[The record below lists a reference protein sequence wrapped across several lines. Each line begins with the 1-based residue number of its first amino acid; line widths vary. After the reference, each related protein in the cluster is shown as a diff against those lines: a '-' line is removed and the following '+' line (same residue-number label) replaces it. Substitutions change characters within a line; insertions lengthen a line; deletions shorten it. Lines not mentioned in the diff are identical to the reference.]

1 MLIKFRNRNVI
12 LIFSLVFLMI
22 FANSTFAQTDTVFW
36 FAAPEVAASHED
48 RPILLRLSSAD
59 QLCNVTISQPANP
72 NFTAISVQIQPFSTQ
87 SVNLT
92 PYIEMIENKP
102 ANTIL
107 NYGLLIKATAE
118 ITAYYEVGILYNPE
132 IFALKGQN
140 ALGTEFYT
148 PFQNFAN
155 NGVGF
160 SSFDIVATDDNTIL
174 TITPTNNIVGYSA
187 NTTFTVNLNKGQTYS
202 VTARSQLASLHLG
215 GSHIISNK
223 PIAVT
228 IKDDSLSGARWG
240 GCLDLVGDQIVPV
253 NKIGTEYIVMRGF
266 LNYNIEKIF
275 ILAVNDD
282 TQLFIDGSLTPN
294 ATINLKETYSC
305 DITQNAT
312 YFKTS
317 KPVYFLHMSGFGCE
331 LGVTLL
337 PSIKCSGSGQI
348 SFVRSTDELF
358 GLNIM
363 TKNGNQGNFIL
374 NDNQLIINANSFKP
388 VPGTN
393 NEWVAAQL
401 TFSTSQIKSG
411 TANVIRNTRGVFH
424 LGMINGGSGSGCRY
438 AFFSAFNKYSPKIQS
453 QYLCISDSTNFQLSD
468 ASVLDSVRWNFNDPA
483 SNQNTSIS
491 HHPKHVFSQLGTYN
505 VSAIYFYECG
515 TDTVF
520 QQIKINPLPT
530 VYLGADTA
538 TCFKPVNLSAGSENN
553 SYIWSNGQTSSS
565 ITANSSGLYSVIVTN
580 NYGCSASDSINVQV
594 KPLPSV
600 NLGSD
605 LSVCSNQDIVLNAGN
620 GQEHYLWSNG
630 ASTQTILPM
639 QTGRYTIT
647 VSDRNNCTNSDT
659 INVVFNPLPIP
670 TINSTPFSPE
680 TNITIYYSETS
691 MTNYKWIVSHGGT
704 IIAGDGTDAITVKW
718 NAAGT
723 QTVSVNYI
731 NSNGCSAEVATE
743 MNVIVDRPAVNI
755 IEAFSPNG
763 DGINDFMQFK
773 HLNYYPGSKLFVY
786 SKAGNIV
793 YQSNDYQ
800 NDWDGRILSQKL
812 QNQSMILSG
821 IYYYLLKL
829 GGADRIIKGF
839 VLISY

>member
-12 LIFSLVFLMI
+12 LIFSLIFLMM
-22 FANSTFAQTDTVFW
+22 FTNSIFAQTDTVFW
-36 FAAPEVAASHED
+36 FAAPEVSASHED
-48 RPILLRLSSAD
+48 RPIILRLSSAD
-59 QLCNVTISQPANP
+59 QLSNVTISQPANP
-72 NFTAISVQIQPFSTQ
+72 NFIAISVRIQPFSTQ

-107 NYGLLIKATAE
+107 NYGLLIKATTE

-132 IFALKGQN
+132 IFSLKGQN

-202 VTARSQLASLHLG
+202 VTARSQLAGLHLG

-253 NKIGTEYIVMRGF
+253 NRIGTEYIVMRGF

-294 ATINLKETYSC
+294 TTINLKETYSC
-305 DITQNAT
+305 DITQNVT
-312 YFKTS
+312 YFRTS

-348 SFVRSTDELF
+348 SFVRSTDEFL

-363 TKNGNQGNFIL
+363 TKNGNQGNFKL
-374 NDNQLIINANSFKP
+374 NDNQTIINANSFQP

-411 TANVIRNTRGVFH
+411 TANVIRNTSGVFH
-424 LGMINGGSGSGCRY
+424 LGMINGGSTSGCRY

-453 QYLCISDSTNFQLSD
+453 QYLCVNDTTDFQLSD
-468 ASVLDSVRWNFNDPA
+468 ASVIDSVRWNFNDPA

-491 HHPKHVFSQLGTYN
+491 HHPKHVFSRLGTYN

-538 TCFKPVNLSAGSENN
+538 TCFEPVNLNAGSENN
-553 SYIWSNGQTSSS
+553 AYIWSNGQTSSS

-580 NYGCSASDSINVQV
+580 NFGCSASDSINVQV

-605 LSVCSNQDIVLNAGN
+605 LSACSNQDIVLNAGN

-630 ASTQTILPM
+630 ASTQTILPT
-639 QTGRYTIT
+639 QTGRYIIT
-647 VSDRNNCTNSDT
+647 VSDRTNCTNSDT

-670 TINSTPFSPE
+670 TINSTLFSPE
-680 TNITIYYSETS
+680 TNIANYYSESS
-691 MTNYKWIVSHGGT
+691 MTNYKWIVSPGGT
-704 IIAGDGTDAITVKW
+704 IIAGDGTETITVKW
-718 NAAGT
+718 NTAGS
-723 QTVSVNYI
+723 QTVSVNYF

-743 MNVIVDRPAVNI
+743 KNVMVDRPTVKI

-786 SKAGNIV
+786 SKVGNIV

-812 QNQSMILSG
+812 QNQSMIQSG

>member
-1 MLIKFRNRNVI
+1 MKIKFRNRNVI
-12 LIFSLVFLMI
+12 LISSLIFLMM
-22 FANSTFAQTDTVFW
+22 FTNSIFAQTDTVFW
-36 FAAPEVAASHED
+36 FAAPEVSSSHED
-48 RPILLRLSSAD
+48 KPIYVRLSSAEK
-59 QLCNVTISQPANP
+59 QSNVTISQPANP
-72 NFTAISVQIQPFSTQ
+72 NFTPISVQIQPYSTQ

-107 NYGLLIKATAE
+107 NYGLLIKATTE

-132 IFALKGQN
+132 IFALKGKN

-148 PFQNFAN
+148 PFQNFTN
-155 NGVGF
+155 NGAGF
-160 SSFDIVATDDNTIL
+160 SSFDIVATEDNTIL

-202 VTARSQLASLHLG
+202 ATARSQLASLHLS

-240 GCLDLVGDQIVPV
+240 GCMDLAGDQIVPV
-253 NKIGTEYIVMRGF
+253 NKIGTEYIVMKGF

-282 TQLFIDGSLTPN
+282 TQLFINGSSTPN

-305 DITQNAT
+305 DITQNVT
-312 YFKTS
+312 YFKSS

-348 SFVRSTDELF
+348 SFVRSTDEFL

-363 TKNGNQGNFIL
+363 TKNGNQGNFLL
-374 NDNQLIINANSFKP
+374 NDNQFVINTNSFKP

-401 TFSTSQIKSG
+401 TFSPSQIKSG
-411 TANVIRNTRGVFH
+411 AANVIRNTSGVFH
-424 LGMINGGSGSGCRY
+424 LGLINGGSTSGCRY
-438 AFFSAFNKYSPKIQS
+438 AFFSAFSKYSPKILCQS
-453 QYLCISDSTNFQLSD
+453 LCLNDTTKFQLSD

-483 SNQNTSIS
+483 SDQNTSAS
-491 HHPKHVFSQLGTYN
+491 HQPMHVFSKVGTYN
-505 VSAIYFYECG
+505 VRAIFSYECG
-515 TDTVF
+515 MDTVF
-520 QQIKINPLPT
+520 QQVKINSLPT

-538 TCFKPVNLSAGSENN
+538 TCNKPVNLNAGNEFS
-553 SYIWSNGQTSSS
+553 SYLWSNGQTTSS
-565 ITANSSGLYSVIVTN
+565 ITANTSGVYKVIVTN
-580 NYGCSASDSINVQV
+580 NFGCSTSDFINVQV

-600 NLGSD
+600 DLGSD
-605 LSVCSNQDIVLNAGN
+605 LSVCLGQHIVLNAGN
-620 GQEHYLWSNG
+620 GLDNYLWSNG
-630 ASTQTILPM
+630 ASNQSIMPT
-639 QTGRYTIT
+639 QTGRYSIT
-647 VSDRNNCTNSDT
+647 VSDRNYCTNSDT
-659 INVVFNPLPIP
+659 INVVFNQLPVP
-670 TINSTPFSPE
+670 TINLTTLSQG
-680 TNITIYYSETS
+680 TNMAIYYSESS
-691 MTNYKWIVSHGGT
+691 MTNYKWIVSPGGT
-704 IIAGDGTDAITVKW
+704 IMAGDGTDAITVKW
-718 NAAGT
+718 NSAGS
-723 QTVSVNYI
+723 QTVSVNYV
-731 NSNGCSAEVATE
+731 NSNGCSAEVATVK
-743 MNVIVDRPAVNI
+743 NVFVDLPPIKA

-763 DGINDFMQFK
+763 DGLNDLMQFR
-773 HLNYYPGSKLFVY
+773 HLSYYPGSKLFVY
-786 SKAGNIV
+786 SKMGNVV
-793 YQSNDYQ
+793 YQSDDYQ
-800 NDWDGRILSQKL
+800 NDWDGRILSNKL

>member
-1 MLIKFRNRNVI
+1 MIIKFRNRNVI
-12 LIFSLVFLMI
+12 LISSLIFLMM
-22 FANSTFAQTDTVFW
+22 FTNSIFAQTDTVFW
-36 FAAPEVAASHED
+36 FAAPEVSSSHED
-48 RPILLRLSSAD
+48 RPIYVRLSSSD

-72 NFTAISVQIQPFSTQ
+72 NFTPISVQIPPHSTS

-92 PYIEMIENKP
+92 PFIEIIENKP

-107 NYGLLIKATAE
+107 NYGLLIQATTE

-148 PFQNFAN
+148 PFQNFTN

-160 SSFDIVATDDNTIL
+160 SSFDIVATEDNTIL
-174 TITPTNNIVGYSA
+174 AITPTNNIVGYSA
-187 NTTFTVNLNKGQTYS
+187 NTTFTITLNKGQTYS
-202 VTARSQLASLHLG
+202 ATARSQLASLHLS

-228 IKDDSLSGARWG
+228 VKDDSLSGARWG
-240 GCLDLVGDQIVPV
+240 GCIDLAGDQIIPV
-253 NKIGTEYIVMRGF
+253 NKIGTEYIVMKGF
-266 LNYNIEKIF
+266 LNYNIEKVF

-305 DITQNAT
+305 DITQNTT

-374 NDNQLIINANSFKP
+374 NDNQSVINASSFKP

-401 TFSTSQIKSG
+401 IFNTLQIKSG
-411 TANVIRNTRGVFH
+411 VANVIKNTSGVFH
-424 LGMINGGSGSGCRY
+424 LGMINGGSTSGCRY
-438 AFFSAFNKYSPKIQS
+438 AFFSEFNKYSPKIKS
-453 QYLCISDSTNFQLSD
+453 QNLCISDTTKFQLSD
-468 ASVLDSVRWNFNDPA
+468 ASVLDSVSWNFNDPA
-483 SNQNTSIS
+483 SSQNTSTS
-491 HHPKHVFSQLGTYN
+491 YYPTHVFSKLGTYK
-505 VSAIYFYECG
+505 VRAIYFYECG
-515 TDTVF
+515 MDTVF
-520 QQIKINPLPT
+520 QQVIINSLPT
-530 VYLGADTA
+530 VYLGTDTA
-538 TCFKPVNLSAGSENN
+538 TCNKPVNLNAGNEHS
-553 SYIWSNGQTSSS
+553 SYLWSNGQTTSS
-565 ITANSSGLYSVIVTN
+565 ITANSTGLYTVMVTN
-580 NYGCSASDSINVQV
+580 NLGCSARDSIYVKV

-605 LSVCSNQDIVLNAGN
+605 LSVCLGQQIVLNAGN
-620 GQEHYLWSNG
+620 GFENYLWSNG
-630 ASTQTILPM
+630 ASIQTIIPT
-639 QTGRYTIT
+639 QTGRYSIT
-647 VSDRNNCTNSDT
+647 VSDRDNCTNSDT
-659 INVVFNPLPIP
+659 INVVFNPLPVP
-670 TINSTPFSPE
+670 TINSTALSPE
-680 TNITIYYSETS
+680 TNLTIYYSEAS
-691 MTNYKWIVSHGGT
+691 MTNYEWIVSPGGT
-704 IIAGDGTDAITVKW
+704 IIEGDGTETITVKW
-718 NAAGT
+718 SDAGS

-731 NSNGCSAEVATE
+731 NSNGCSAEVAT
-743 MNVIVDRPAVNI
+743 VKKVFVDSPAI
-755 IEAFSPNG
+755 KAIEAFSPNG
-763 DGINDFMQFK
+763 DGINDLMQFR
-773 HLNYYPGSKLFVY
+773 HLSYYPGSKLFVY
-786 SKAGNIV
+786 SKMGNIV
-793 YQSNDYQ
+793 YQSSDYQ
-800 NDWDGRILSQKL
+800 NDWDGRIISNQL
-812 QNQSMILSG
+812 QNQNMILSG